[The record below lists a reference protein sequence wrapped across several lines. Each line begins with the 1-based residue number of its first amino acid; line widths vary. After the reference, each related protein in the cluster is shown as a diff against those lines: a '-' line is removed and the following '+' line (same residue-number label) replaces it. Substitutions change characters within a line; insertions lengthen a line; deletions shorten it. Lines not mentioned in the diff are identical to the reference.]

1 MSCPPLPQIA
11 TRVEHSPPP
20 PHLPK
25 RFLSRRVDHLIS
37 INLNTDWKPLRTEL
51 ERQAFL
57 TGLLD
62 RAVSENCSGASSGA
76 VSVAVTASEATAGAG
91 GASDA
96 EGGGGAAGCLLQE
109 DAAPEEAAEVA
120 EASAA
125 RVGDGRGNRGSYGH
139 DRVGG
144 VASVSGS
151 GVASEAARPASTRA
165 APASSSGDDQ
175 LRRELIASLKYVSLQ
190 RSLLAIFDPGLTA
203 NAISKMKKG
212 EVVESLMAASRG
224 SEAQLRVQAGLLLD
238 AANQEINGKAKEAT
252 MNGKP
257 MRSRPAGEGPRQQPT
272 RPRPSGERRD
282 RKNGGNGWL
291 DGDVGSAA
299 GAD

>member
-1 MSCPPLPQIA
+1 MLCPPLPQIV

-20 PHLPK
+20 PHLPN

-96 EGGGGAAGCLLQE
+96 EGARGAAGCLLQE

-125 RVGDGRGNRGSYGH
+125 CVGDGRGSKGSYGH

-144 VASVSGS
+144 GATSESGS
-151 GVASEAARPASTRA
+151 GAASEAARPASTRA
-165 APASSSGDDQ
+165 GPASSSGTISCD
-175 LRRELIASLKYVSLQ
+175 VS
-190 RSLLAIFDPGLTA
+190 
-203 NAISKMKKG
+203 
-212 EVVESLMAASRG
+212 
-224 SEAQLRVQAGLLLD
+224 
-238 AANQEINGKAKEAT
+238 
-252 MNGKP
+252 
-257 MRSRPAGEGPRQQPT
+257 
-272 RPRPSGERRD
+272 
-282 RKNGGNGWL
+282 
-291 DGDVGSAA
+291 
-299 GAD
+299 